1 MRTFK
6 EDLKGGEEYEETHNL
21 LSSFYFPQSSS
32 RPHLPLEHAS
42 SPSRVLGQSKHPK
55 ARHESPGDEGLG
67 LLELEGPEPHQGE
80 LAGV

>member
-55 ARHESPGDEGLG
+55 ARLESPGDGGLD
-67 LLELEGPEPHQGE
+67 LLKQREPEPQQRE
-80 LAGV
+80 QAEA